1 MLHLNVVLPRN
12 RNAAGWLRVERDGC
26 PLAEFR
32 VLGRGSRGP
41 GDTSFLSRGNTPTGT
56 YQGTEFVET
65 RDWNQASYGPW
76 GAVRL
81 KPTSG
86 DALLAED
93 VYGRRGLLIHG
104 GAPATSGAWMGGLK
118 PTLGCLR
125 LANNDV
131 RALREIIE
139 SERNDETR
147 QICQEAE
154 IQVTVRT

>member
-1 MLHLNVVLPRN
+1 M
-12 RNAAGWLRVERDGC
+12 
-26 PLAEFR
+26 AEFR

-65 RDWNQASYGPW
+65 EDWNQASYGPW

-93 VYGRRGLLIHG
+93 IFGRRGLLIHG
-104 GAPATSGAWMGGLK
+104 GALAPSGFWEGGLK
-118 PTLGCLR
+118 PTWGCLR
-125 LANNDV
+125 LANADV
-131 RALREIIE
+131 RILRGIIE
-139 SERNDETR
+139 NERYDETR
-147 QICQEAE
+147 QLCREAE
-154 IQVTVRT
+154 IHVTVRT